1 VLFFFGADLSKAL
14 RDEENLMAELR
25 PSNMTDRIA
34 AMQDFKLYRELH
46 W

>member
-1 VLFFFGADLSKAL
+1 
-14 RDEENLMAELR
+14 MAETR

-46 W
+46 WEGSF